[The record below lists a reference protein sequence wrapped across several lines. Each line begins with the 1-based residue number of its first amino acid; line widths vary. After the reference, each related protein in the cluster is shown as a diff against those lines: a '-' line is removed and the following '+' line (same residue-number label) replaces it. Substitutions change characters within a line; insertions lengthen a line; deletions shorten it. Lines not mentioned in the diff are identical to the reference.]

1 MNTACTLLSSKLRA
15 FQEAIIIIYSVA
27 ACSPAYYHPGG
38 ELGGEFGREW
48 KVQKETEV
56 TRIFSSDMCSLHQEH
71 ITY

>member
-27 ACSPAYYHPGG
+27 ACSPTYYHP
-38 ELGGEFGREW
+38 GGEFGREW